1 RYDDQQILCV
11 ANLSRFAQ
19 PVDLDLAA
27 LEGASPVEMLGYVQF
42 PPIESQ
48 PYRLTL
54 GPYGFL
60 WLELHPKSEPVEAS
74 SATAQPALVGDT
86 WEGVLE
92 DFGRSQLEL
101 LLVEYLPKQ
110 RWFGDKARQIRG
122 ARIVDWGEFAQ
133 STVALVL
140 VEVEYETG
148 LSDCYLLFLATSYG
162 LEADRL
168 RQEFPAAVISPLLS
182 NRGR

>member
-1 RYDDQQILCV
+1 
-11 ANLSRFAQ
+11 S
-19 PVDLDLAA
+19 
-27 LEGASPVEMLGYVQF
+27 
-42 PPIESQ
+42 
-48 PYRLTL
+48 
-54 GPYGFL
+54 
-60 WLELHPKSEPVEAS
+60 SETE
-74 SATAQPALVGDT
+74 QPALVGDT

-122 ARIVDWGEFAQ
+122 ARIVDWGELAQ

-168 RQEFPAAVISPLLS
+168 RHAGIHDEIVRSRLHGHADVITPADEKRYGSGLGYVPHVWPSLWKLHPHL
-182 NRGR
+182 RGHQTQGLALRP